1 MGCAEV
7 MLLVLFNFKPEYKMK
22 LLFSIFKRLSFSI
35 SLGCEKV
42 VSNVMDVVEYN
53 IHTIGNDYVEGKYSI
68 RNGNDDM
75 YDDGNMINVPANSS
89 HQVVYLD
96 NCQQGTVNGQPYL
109 MALNN
114 SGYSVA
120 LFTPYMKENISIRGN
135 LGNDGSAKQNHG
147 SYEYKG
153 WTGFW
158 KIVRGTLINAGVHHL
173 WVTDAP
179 NATHEVLYDGGDDQ
193 DMLSNVIGYNVV
205 YIMLGTKPNYYSSND
220 VIQQLVEKIYQSF
233 GKKIIIFLNFTNGF
247 FLKFD
252 ISNINVNSKRNIQ
265 FFRKGK
271 DVYRLANVWQL
282 PSHGL

>member
-1 MGCAEV
+1 
-7 MLLVLFNFKPEYKMK
+7 
-22 LLFSIFKRLSFSI
+22 
-35 SLGCEKV
+35 
-42 VSNVMDVVEYN
+42 MDVVEYN

-89 HQVVYLD
+89 HHVVYLD

-114 SGYSVA
+114 SGYSVT

-158 KIVRGTLINAGVHHL
+158 KIVRGTPINAGVHHL

-179 NATHEVLYDGGDDQ
+179 NATHEVLYDSGDDQ

-205 YIMLGTKPNYYSSND
+205 YIMWGTKPNYYSSND

-233 GKKIIIFLNFTNGF
+233 GKKIIFFLNFTNDF
-247 FLKFD
+247 FLN